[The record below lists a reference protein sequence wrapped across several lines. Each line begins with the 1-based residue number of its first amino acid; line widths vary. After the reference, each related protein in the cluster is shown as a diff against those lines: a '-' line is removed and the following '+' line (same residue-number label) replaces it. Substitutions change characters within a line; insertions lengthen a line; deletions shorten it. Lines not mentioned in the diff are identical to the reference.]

1 MLPYVQQIC
10 SVLDQTLTLPTK
22 DEYELAHSVL
32 QVAQYKVSR
41 RILQMLNISI
51 KTLEMYFF

>member
-32 QVAQYKVSR
+32 QVAQY
-41 RILQMLNISI
+41 
-51 KTLEMYFF
+51 